1 MTEKETIYSKLAKA
15 KKQIAN
21 TEMKKAGKNSF
32 SNYDYFTPEQ
42 VAMLVQKA
50 CDDNWL
56 ITLFSLERNEY
67 WVYWVL
73 TVIDT
78 EDWWEISVRWATAI
92 PEIKAT
98 NVAQQIWWCMTY
110 TERYL
115 KMSLFWIIDN
125 NLDFDTTENT
135 KKNSWM
141 KQMTDADY
149 KKLEASKGQFKT
161 ADELV
166 KAAKT
171 KYIVDQVLEAKIR
184 SLYD

>member
-1 MTEKETIYSKLAKA
+1 MTIYEKLAKA
-15 KKQIAN
+15 KQQIAN

-42 VAMLVQKA
+42 VSMLVQKA
-50 CDDNWL
+50 CDDNKM
-56 ITLFSLERNEY
+56 ITLFSLKRNEFGEY
-67 WVYWVL
+67 WVL
-73 TVIDT
+73 QVIDI
-78 EDWWEISVRWATAI
+78 EDWWEITVEWATAI

-98 NVAQQIWWCMTY
+98 NVAQQIWGCMTY

-135 KKNSWM
+135 KKNAANWWL
-141 KQMTDADY
+141 KKMTDSDY
-149 KKLEASKGQFKT
+149 AKLEASKGQFKT

>member
-1 MTEKETIYSKLAKA
+1 MTIYEKLAKA
-15 KKQIAN
+15 KQQIAN

-42 VAMLVQKA
+42 VSMLVQKA

-56 ITLFSLERNEY
+56 ITLFSLKRNEFWEY
-67 WVYWVL
+67 GVL
-73 TVIDT
+73 TVIDVA
-78 EDWWEISVRWATAI
+78 EGWEITVEWATAI

-98 NVAQQIWWCMTY
+98 NVAQQIWGCMTY

-115 KMSLFWIIDN
+115 KMSLFWIVN
-125 NLDFDTTENT
+125 NDLDFDTTENT
-135 KKNSWM
+135 KKNAANWWLKKMS
-141 KQMTDADY
+141 DADY
-149 KKLEASKGQFKT
+149 AKLEASKWQFKT